1 MMVLMSVNSIARLH
15 SICYI
20 VHISSIKTSEELL
33 TSSNRVKFIKIIH
46 LLTLADTLLQVRMAE
61 RSKAPD
67 SSCKILTV
75 ISGSKISG
83 PH

>member
-46 LLTLADTLLQVRMAE
+46 LTLADTLLQVRMAE

-75 ISGSKISG
+75 VSGSKISG